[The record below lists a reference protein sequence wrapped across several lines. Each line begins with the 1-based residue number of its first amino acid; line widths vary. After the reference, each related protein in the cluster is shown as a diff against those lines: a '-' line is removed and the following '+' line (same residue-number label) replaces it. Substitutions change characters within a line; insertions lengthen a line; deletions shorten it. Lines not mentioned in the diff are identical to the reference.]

1 VRRHTLSFRLRA
13 PAGERL
19 AFAGIRVDGRRVRKI
34 IGNDLD
40 RPVRLT
46 GLPSGSFVVELRVL
60 TRGGQR
66 FRASRT
72 YRACRD

>member
-1 VRRHTLSFRLRA
+1 V
-13 PAGERL
+13 
-19 AFAGIRVDGRRVRKI
+19 GIRVDGRRVRKI
-34 IGNDLD
+34 IGNELD